1 LISRRARRALSIVTL
16 LALLPGHA
24 VAQSDTAAT
33 KAAAQ
38 ALFDEA
44 RTLSAAGDFAQACP
58 KLLESARLDP
68 AVGTTFYL
76 ADCYEHLGKLASA
89 WTYYIEAAG
98 AAQVAGQKD
107 RADFAAKRAESL
119 KPRLIRLTVTVT
131 APVRALAGL
140 EVRRD
145 GILLGAPLWGTAVP
159 VDPGRHELSVTA
171 TGKER
176 WQQSV
181 DASEEGKALT
191 IEVPLLADPPRP
203 GPALIAPPPP
213 VIAPPP
219 PVIAPAPRS
228 FVDRWGG
235 PQRVAGYAAG
245 AVGVISLGLGAGFGS
260 IALSKQSQ
268 SNDGPCDADDF
279 CNAEGKQ
286 LRREAISAATV
297 STATFVVGGLALAG
311 GVVLILTAPKGARP
325 APAKISLG
333 PGRVSFE
340 GSF

>member
-1 LISRRARRALSIVTL
+1 MISRRAARALSITTL
-16 LALLPGHA
+16 LALLPGNA

-44 RTLSAAGDFAQACP
+44 RALSAAGDFAQACP

-89 WTYYIEAAG
+89 WTFYIEAAG

-119 KPRLIRLTVTVT
+119 KPRLIRLTVTVP

-145 GILLGAPLWGTAVP
+145 GLLLGAPLWGTAVP

-171 TGKER
+171 AGKER
-176 WQQSV
+176 WQQSI

-191 IEVPLLADPPRP
+191 VEVPMLADPPRP
-203 GPALIAPPPP
+203 GPAVTAPPPP

-219 PVIAPAPRS
+219 PPPAPRP
-228 FVDRWGG
+228 FLDRWGG
-235 PQRVAGYAAG
+235 AQRVAGYAAG
-245 AVGVISLGLGAGFGS
+245 AVGVIGLGLGAGFGS
-260 IALSKQSQ
+260 VAMSKQAQ
-268 SNDGPCDADDF
+268 SNDGPCDASNF
-279 CNAEGKQ
+279 CDAEGKQ

-311 GVVLILTAPKGARP
+311 GVVLILTAPKGAGP
-325 APAKISLG
+325 APARVTLG
-333 PGRVSFE
+333 PGRLSFE